1 LLPCQSYPISPS
13 LSKTG
18 DLRPLRG
25 GNLCT
30 TRTRPTRARLPT
42 RRSSSPPFLG
52 RRRVRGRGCG
62 GSSLFLA
69 AGHIVFVLCGGGGGG
84 VTPFGKPRPNFGGG
98 EGVERWSSLREEG
111 KFRFWCACGACT
123 AWRSRLGSHSP
134 ISPRLQTLP
143 REKKDAFDWDSPSK
157 LKTFGKR
164 EHQNTK

>member
-52 RRRVRGRGCG
+52 RRRVRGRGCS

-69 AGHIVFVLCGGGGGG
+69 AGHVVFVLCGGRGGG

-98 EGVERWSSLREEG
+98 EGEVERWSSLREEG

-123 AWRSRLGSHSP
+123 ACGDRISAAIIPSP
-134 ISPRLQTLP
+134 PDFKLYCGKRRMTLSIGISPT
-143 REKKDAFDWDSPSK
+143 S
-157 LKTFGKR
+157 
-164 EHQNTK
+164 